1 MLMFFRVSK
10 DAKTRENVSLEL
22 SFVNSNLQLLKE
34 QLAELNSA
42 VEIYQEKEEGVL
54 PMIPLGLKETKD
66 LDVKETFKKLIRSH
80 YYDDAEDYDEALA
93 SLMDLRQA
101 MRTPSR
107 NSQGVALLLQY
118 YNQLHFVERRFFTPD
133 KTCGRLHFHW

>member
-1 MLMFFRVSK
+1 MVVKLCGRQIAGLSNCKVIEY
-10 DAKTRENVSLEL
+10 DEL
-22 SFVNSNLQLLKE
+22 HLIRKQKR
-34 QLAELNSA
+34 
-42 VEIYQEKEEGVL
+42 G
-54 PMIPLGLKETKD
+54 TKD
-66 LDVKETFKKLIRSH
+66 LDVKEAFKQCIRSH
-80 YYDDAEDYDEALA
+80 YYDDANNYDEALA

-107 NSQGVALLLQY
+107 NNQGVALLLQY